1 MSKKIDKFATY
12 AFYFMAGIV
21 FLILIYL
28 FTWLFLK
35 GYKHLSWSFLTEKSS
50 ITGNGGGIGI
60 QLFNTLYI
68 ALITMGVS
76 VPIALGAAIYLHEYA
91 ANSRFKQLTI
101 MMVEIISSLPSIV
114 VGLFGMLVFVLYFN
128 LKFSVISGALA
139 LGIINLPLL
148 LSNFESALA
157 SADPLQKQA
166 GLALGLTKWEV
177 ITKVTLPSV
186 IPSIITGLI
195 LALGR
200 VVGEAATLIFTA
212 GQSAP
217 ALDFSNWNPLN
228 ISSPLNV
235 NRQAETLAVHI
246 WKVSSQ
252 GRIDNSDLFLSA
264 SSLVLLVMI
273 LIINGLLRTL
283 ASYYEKKMAT
293 K

>member
-1 MSKKIDKFATY
+1 MSKKIDKLVTFI
-12 AFYFMAGIV
+12 FYFIAGIV
-21 FLILIYL
+21 FLILIFL

-35 GYKHLSWSFLTEKSS
+35 GYKHLSWNFLIKKSS
-50 ITGNGGGIGI
+50 ITGSGGGIGT

-68 ALITMGVS
+68 ALITMIVS

-91 ANSRFKQLTI
+91 TDSRFKQLTI

-114 VGLFGMLVFVLYFN
+114 VGLFGMLVFVLYFK

-157 SADPLQKQA
+157 SSDSLQKQA

-177 ITKVTLPSV
+177 MTKVTLPSV

-217 ALDFSNWNPLN
+217 ALDFSNWNALN
-228 ISSPLNV
+228 ISSPLNL

-246 WKVSSQ
+246 WKVSSE

-264 SSLVLLVMI
+264 SSLVLLVTI
-273 LIINGLLRTL
+273 LLINGLLRSL
-283 ASYYEKKMAT
+283 AFYYEKKMAA